1 MWYVGK
7 VNYRM
12 HIYVCT
18 CVSSPN
24 VALLPP
30 LIQAPLK
37 AKLSSSPM
45 DACSTC
51 KLVAQLLKGFIDNN
65 KTEVHSVC
73 VHTVVALAVYNHLQ
87 R

>member
-73 VHTVVALAVYNHLQ
+73 VYIQWLL
-87 R
+87 